1 MDKSKK
7 THYRLPRT
15 RVLKK
20 SLEIRDVLTT
30 GVRIPGKNLNLFT
43 KTANGKQFAVLT
55 PKRVGNA
62 VKRNKMKRLIR
73 EIYRTHPEWFDNM
86 KVIVFVK
93 RYIPHFSTLESEV
106 RKLVTRI

>member
-7 THYRLPRT
+7 TYRLPRT

-20 SLEIRDVLTT
+20 SLEIREVLTT
-30 GVRIPGKNLNLFT
+30 GVRVPGKNVNLFT
-43 KTANGKQFAVLT
+43 KTAKNKQFAVLT
-55 PKRVGNA
+55 PKRLGNA